1 MNPKIYSILKRPLV
15 TEKSTTEKDQR
26 NKLFFEVDRNANKIE
41 IKNAIEAIFEVKV
54 TDVNVI
60 NEIAK
65 AKRVGQHS
73 GFKPAVSKAIVTL
86 AEGFKI
92 DMYTA

>member
-1 MNPKIYSILKRPLV
+1 MDKFQIIKRPIV
-15 TEKSTTEKDQR
+15 TEKSTKLSEK
-26 NKLFFEVDRNANKIE
+26 NHYTFEVDKNANKIE
-41 IKNAIEAIFEVKV
+41 IKSAIETIFNVKV
-54 TDVNVI
+54 VSVNVI

-92 DMYTA
+92 DVYKA

>member
-1 MNPKIYSILKRPLV
+1 MDKYRVIKRPIV
-15 TEKSTTEKDQR
+15 TEKTTKLAEL
-26 NKLFFEVDRNANKIE
+26 NKYTFEVDKNANKIQ
-41 IKNAIEAIFEVKV
+41 IKEAVEAIFDVKV
-54 TDVNVI
+54 KSVNVI

-92 DMYTA
+92 DVYAV

>member
-1 MNPKIYSILKRPLV
+1 MDKYQIIKRPIV
-15 TEKSTTEKDQR
+15 TEKTTKLSAL
-26 NKLFFEVDRNANKIE
+26 NKYTFEVDKNANKIE
-41 IKNAIEAIFEVKV
+41 IKQAVEAIFNVKV
-54 TDVNVI
+54 EDVNVI

-86 AEGFKI
+86 ADGFKI
-92 DMYTA
+92 DVYTA